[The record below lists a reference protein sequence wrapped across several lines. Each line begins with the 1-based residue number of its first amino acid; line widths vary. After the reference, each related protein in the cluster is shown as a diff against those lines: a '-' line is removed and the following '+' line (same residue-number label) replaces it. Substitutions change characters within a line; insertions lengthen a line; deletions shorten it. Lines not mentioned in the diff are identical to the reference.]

1 MSTDSHH
8 TRTLVDDILLVI
20 KTLKNLI
27 QKNMIQKISINNFGL
42 FKNYSWET
50 NIGPTE
56 TFRLVNIIYGR
67 NYSGKT
73 TLSRIFKS
81 IEDGKLHE
89 NFSDCNFTVTINGGT
104 IITQNNLES
113 FGTDKKVRVYNT
125 DFVNENLSWLHNVDG
140 SIKPFTI
147 LGAKNVELD
156 RKITELETTLG
167 NTEDNIGLL
176 GELAEAIKNFDDSK
190 IALDN
195 KQTDLDGKLRTKAQ
209 SIKNN
214 APLYNYPTYQIN
226 TIRGDI
232 LALKDTS
239 VLSDDEIDKR
249 KLLLKEDSK
258 GSINKL
264 ETYKIDFKSLYD
276 KTNSLL
282 NREIKVSEPIVDL
295 LNDSLLQEWVR
306 LGIERHKNKREK
318 CGFCGNTLPQNI
330 WEKIDAHFSKE
341 SEDLRLEITQ
351 LITELEELK
360 IDVANY
366 ISIQKDDFYATLGN
380 DFQSILSEWSNE
392 VKNFTKYIDH
402 LSNTLKIRIKD
413 IFKTNNLPVIENNTN
428 QLNQI
433 LENLNTLIDTHN
445 EKTNSLSTDQQKART
460 DLRISE
466 VGKYIKDID
475 YVKYVEDLR
484 KLKESHDVLE
494 NAKKAKAKAIQDIQE
509 EKRILE
515 AQAKDE
521 SKGAELVNQHLTHF
535 FGHDELKLIAEGDS
549 PNIKFKITREG
560 IDAKNLSE
568 GESSL
573 ISFCYFI
580 ARMEDEMKDV
590 TNANNLII
598 YIDDPIS
605 SLDSNHIFFM
615 YSLIESIIAKPK
627 KYGQLF
633 ISTHNLDFL
642 KYLKKITFPE
652 KYQPIPTEKK
662 IGSLQHF
669 IIERK
674 GKRNTQLNL
683 APSYLKN
690 YITEFN
696 YLFDQIYKCS
706 TADTETVAHNFQY
719 NFGNNMRKFLEAY
732 LFYKYPSHMLS
743 LDQRIDKF
751 FEGEQ
756 ISINLIN
763 RVINEYSHLG
773 EHFDRGLE
781 PIDVDAIIKIAQ
793 AVLNKIKI
801 TDPYQYEALIESI
814 MI

>member
-1 MSTDSHH
+1 
-8 TRTLVDDILLVI
+8 
-20 KTLKNLI
+20 
-27 QKNMIQKISINNFGL
+27 MIQKISINNFGL
-42 FKNYSWET
+42 FKNYCWEN
-50 NIGPTE
+50 NIGSE

-73 TLSRIFKS
+73 TLSRIFKT
-81 IEDGKLHE
+81 IQDGKLHD
-89 NFSDCNFTVTINGGT
+89 NFSDCNFAVSLDDGTVV
-104 IITQNNLES
+104 TQNNLEA
-113 FGTDKKVRVYNT
+113 FGVDKKIRVYNT
-125 DFVNENLSWLHNVDG
+125 DFVNENLSWLHNIDG

-156 RKITELETTLG
+156 RRITELETILG
-167 NTEDNIGLL
+167 CIEENNGLYGNLKEASKSYETCKTQLNT
-176 GELAEAIKNFDDSK
+176 
-190 IALDN
+190 
-195 KQTDLDGKLRTKAQ
+195 KQTDLDNKLRTKAQ
-209 SIKNN
+209 NIKNN
-214 APLYNYPTYQIN
+214 SSLYNYPTYQIN
-226 TIRGDI
+226 TIKGDI
-232 LALKDTS
+232 LSLIETS
-239 VLSDDEIDKR
+239 VLPEEEIDKK

-258 GSINKL
+258 GNLNKL
-264 ETYKIDFKSLYD
+264 ENFNIDFNNIYN
-276 KTNSLL
+276 KTNSLTSKKI
-282 NREIKVSEPIVDL
+282 NVSEPIVDL

-306 LGIERHKNKREK
+306 QGIDKHKGKRDM
-318 CGFCGNTLPQNI
+318 CGFCGNPLPQNI

-341 SEDLRLEITQ
+341 SEDLRLEIEN
-351 LITELEELK
+351 LIAELEEIK
-360 IDVANY
+360 ITVTHY
-366 ISIQKDDFYATLGN
+366 ISLKKDDFYATLGS
-380 DFQSILSEWSNE
+380 DFQSISTSWIAE
-392 VKNFTKYIDH
+392 VKVFIKNVDQLIFA
-402 LSNTLKIRIKD
+402 LKKRSRD
-413 IFKTNNLPVIENNTN
+413 IFKINVLIAIDHNEN
-428 QLNQI
+428 QLKEI
-433 LENLNTLIDTHN
+433 LKVLNTLIENHN
-445 EKTNSLSTDQQKART
+445 DKTNSLSKDQQVARNQ
-460 DLRISE
+460 LRLSE
-466 VGKYIKDID
+466 VGKYVKDID
-475 YVKYVEDLR
+475 YLKFLDDLNL
-484 KLKESHDVLE
+484 LKENHDIAETTKRSKEKQIRDLL
-494 NAKKAKAKAIQDIQE
+494 E

-549 PNIKFKITREG
+549 PNIKFKITRDDL
-560 IDAKNLSE
+560 DAKNLSE

-580 ARMEDEMKDV
+580 AKMEDEMKDV
-590 TNANNLII
+590 ANINNLII

-706 TADTETVAHNFQY
+706 TADTETVTHNFQY

-743 LDQRIDKF
+743 LDERIDKF

-756 ISINLIN
+756 ISINLVN

-781 PIDVDAIIKIAQ
+781 PIDVDVIVKIAQ
-793 AVLNKIKI
+793 AIINRIKVI
-801 TDPYQYEALIESI
+801 DNYQYEALIESI
-814 MI
+814 SV

>member
-1 MSTDSHH
+1 
-8 TRTLVDDILLVI
+8 
-20 KTLKNLI
+20 
-27 QKNMIQKISINNFGL
+27 MIQKISINNFGL

-50 NIGPTE
+50 NIGSSE

-81 IEDGKLHE
+81 IEDGRVHE
-89 NFSDCNFTVTINGGT
+89 NFSNSNFSITVNGGT
-104 IITQNNLES
+104 VITQNNLES

-125 DFVNENLSWLHNVDG
+125 DFVNDNLSWLHNIDG

-156 RKITELETTLG
+156 RKINELEATLG
-167 NTEDNIGLL
+167 NTEDNTGLF
-176 GELAEAIKNFDDSK
+176 GELIEATKNFENSRL
-190 IALDN
+190 ALET
-195 KQTDLDGKLRTKAQ
+195 KQMDLDGKLRTKAQ
-209 SIKNN
+209 NIKNN
-214 APLYNYPTYQIN
+214 ASLYNYPTYQIN
-226 TIRGDI
+226 TIKGDI
-232 LALKDTS
+232 STLKDTS
-239 VLSDDEIDKR
+239 ILSDDETDKK

-258 GSINKL
+258 GNINKIN
-264 ETYKIDFKSLYD
+264 TIKIDFENLYD

-282 NREIKVSEPIVDL
+282 SREIKISEPIADL

-318 CGFCGNTLPQNI
+318 CGFCGNPLPQNI

-341 SEDLRLEITQ
+341 SEDLRKEIEQ
-351 LITELEELK
+351 LVRELDELSIT
-360 IDVANY
+360 VSNY
-366 ISIQKDDFYATLGN
+366 ISIQKDDFYATLGI
-380 DFQSILSEWSNE
+380 DFQSISSDWASET
-392 VKNFTKYIDH
+392 KTFKKYIDE
-402 LSNTLKIRIKD
+402 LINALKGRIKD
-413 IFKTNNLPVIENNTN
+413 IFKINTLPVIESNTN

-433 LENLNTLIDTHN
+433 LENLNALVDIHN
-445 EKTNSLSTDQQKART
+445 EKTNSLSTDQKKARA

-466 VGKYIKDID
+466 IGKYIKDID
-475 YVKYVEDLR
+475 YTKYVEDL
-484 KLKESHDVLE
+484 KTLKENYDILDGI
-494 NAKKAKAKAIQDIQE
+494 KKIKGKAIRDIQE

-521 SKGAELVNQHLTHF
+521 SKGAELVNQHLSHF

-560 IDAKNLSE
+560 SDAKNLSE

-580 ARMEDEMKDV
+580 AKMEDEMKDDA
-590 TNANNLII
+590 NINNLII

-662 IGSLQHF
+662 ISSLQHF

-674 GKRNTQLNL
+674 GKSNTQLNL
-683 APSYLKN
+683 APNYLKN

-706 TADTETVAHNFQY
+706 TADTETIAHNFQY

-732 LFYKYPSHMLS
+732 LFYKYPSHMLT

-756 ISINLIN
+756 ISINLVN
-763 RVINEYSHLG
+763 RVVNEYSHLG
-773 EHFDRGLE
+773 EHFERSLE
-781 PIDVDAIIKIAQ
+781 PIDVDAIVKIAR
-793 AVLNKIKI
+793 AVLHRIKN
-801 TDPYQYEALIESI
+801 TDRDQYDALIESI
-814 MI
+814 TL